1 MSRTLQPSVLGNQ
14 KQWPCYI
21 MICHTF
27 KNLTGRWSVEMYSSI
42 LLNLILFSWQSILR
56 THKILCILC
65 YKCYCNNTPIILK
78 LQYGNSGCS
87 MIKVASNWVYMTC
100 DEVYSYHLQ
109 HFNLLF
115 QLLFAIDSVIAQRL
129 LCVEA
134 RFHNSSCQFYFS
146 QFDMLIRPYMVCFF
160 SQ

>member
-1 MSRTLQPSVLGNQ
+1 MLRCIEAFYWIWYYFYNNQ
-14 KQWPCYI
+14 WCCI
-21 MICHTF
+21 RII
-27 KNLTGRWSVEMYSSI
+27 NLNKVNVH
-42 LLNLILFSWQSILR
+42 LL
-56 THKILCILC
+56 THNIISILC
-65 YKCYCNNTPIILK
+65 YKYFCNNTPIILK

-115 QLLFAIDSVIAQRL
+115 QLLFAIDSVIAQRFF
-129 LCVEA
+129 CVQA
-134 RFHNSSCQFYFS
+134 RFHNISCQFYCS

>member
-1 MSRTLQPSVLGNQ
+1 MHIRLVLVKDNTVQTLLGTTAL
-14 KQWPCYI
+14 KQY
-21 MICHTF
+21 
-27 KNLTGRWSVEMYSSI
+27 
-42 LLNLILFSWQSILR
+42 ILR
-56 THKILCILC
+56 IFKIKTTRYRYYSVQLQLIICILC
-65 YKCYCNNTPIILK
+65 YKYYCNNTPIILK

-115 QLLFAIDSVIAQRL
+115 QLLFAIDSVIAQRFF
-129 LCVEA
+129 CVQA
-134 RFHNSSCQFYFS
+134 RFHNISCQFYCS